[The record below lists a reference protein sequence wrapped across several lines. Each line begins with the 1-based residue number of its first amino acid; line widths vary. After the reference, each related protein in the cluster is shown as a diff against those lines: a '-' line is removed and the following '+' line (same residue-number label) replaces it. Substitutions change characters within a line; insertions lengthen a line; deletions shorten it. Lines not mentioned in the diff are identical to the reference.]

1 MNTRLRA
8 TLVGLRIAALLTA
21 AVIVIALWHLM
32 SAMPWQLDCVVAA
45 AAALAFAYRFERT
58 AE

>member
-8 TLVGLRIAALLTA
+8 IIVGLRIAAIITA
-21 AVIVIALWHLM
+21 AVIVLGLWHLM
-32 SAMPWQLDCVVAA
+32 LWMPWQLDCVMAA
-45 AAALAFAYRFERT
+45 ASALVFAYRFERT

>member
-8 TLVGLRIAALLTA
+8 IIVSLRIAATITA
-21 AVIVIALWHLM
+21 AVIVMALWHLM
-32 SAMPWQLDCVVAA
+32 LWMPWQLDCAMAVG
-45 AAALAFAYRFERT
+45 AALVFAYQFERT

>member
-8 TLVGLRIAALLTA
+8 TIVGLRIVALITA
-21 AVIVIALWHLM
+21 AIIVIALWRLM
-32 SAMPWQLDCVVAA
+32 SAMPWQIDCAVAA

-58 AE
+58 AQ